1 MTDASPDAPSRR
13 QFLGAAAGTAVTLA
27 TAGCLDSV
35 IGSSAATEI
44 EPEDPSQPREGTPG
58 EFYYFLEANGI
69 EVDEL
74 LEESDE
80 LYLTYRSEAETVEES
95 DEEIWLIY
103 EVYKQAL
110 IHRGSEIE
118 FIYTELSNP
127 FDGQAMGW
135 GINSEWI
142 HEFDSDETAAEG
154 NESDIDNSTAADG
167 NETAGNESTGGGI
180 DMNQVTLWNNIMN
193 TKVYEDD
200 LEADRDDEDGT
211 EADQDQE
218 SDRDDTD
225 ETEDDD
231 GGQENDSDGE
241 ADDQTADDSGS
252 EDGDAE
258 TDD

>member
-1 MTDASPDAPSRR
+1 MTDAFPTPSRR
-13 QFLGAAAGTAVTLA
+13 QFLGAAAGTAATVA

-35 IGSSAATEI
+35 IGTSTAATEI
-44 EPEDPSQPREGTPG
+44 EPEEPSQPREGTPG
-58 EFYYFLEANGI
+58 EFYYFLESNGI

-74 LEESDE
+74 LEEDDE

-127 FDGQAMGW
+127 FDGQALGW

-154 NESDIDNSTAADG
+154 NESDMDNSTTPDG
-167 NETAGNESTGGGI
+167 NETAGNESTGDGI
-180 DMNQVTLWNNIMN
+180 DMNQMTLWNNIMN

-200 LEADRDDEDGT
+200 LEADGDDEGGT
-211 EADQDQE
+211 ETDQDQE
-218 SDRDDTD
+218 PDRDDTD
-225 ETEDDD
+225 ETGDDD
-231 GGQENDSDGE
+231 GGQENDSDDAAE
-241 ADDQTADDSGS
+241 DQTADDTES